1 MIRRHPL
8 LVTLL
13 VLAIAAASVLAV
25 FAWREA
31 HRDPVICHASVPLP
45 GWPAGQPPV
54 TIALAS
60 DIHIGGGA
68 MDGARLGRIVAQINA
83 AAPDLIVLA
92 GDFIDG
98 HDPQTARDNAPLL
111 TEALRGLRARLGT
124 IAVLGNHDHDSDP
137 AVVAAALAAADISV
151 LDNAATQRGPLAIG
165 VVGDAYSGNDDLPVT
180 LRALARLS
188 GPRLLVTHSPDI
200 APAMPA
206 DIPLLL
212 AGHTHCGQIVL
223 PVIGAL
229 WVPSRYGDRYR
240 CGMVR
245 EGVRTVL
252 TTAGLGTSLLP
263 LRYGAPPDIW
273 LLRVGAD

>member
-31 HRDPVICHASVPLP
+31 HRDPVIRHASVPLP

-68 MDGARLGRIVAQINA
+68 MDGARLARIVAQINA

-98 HDPQTARDNAPLL
+98 HDAQTARDNAPVL

-223 PVIGAL
+223 PVVGAL

-245 EGVRTVL
+245 EGARTVL

>member
-1 MIRRHPL
+1 MIRRHPIIVAFLLL
-8 LVTLL
+8 LV
-13 VLAIAAASVLAV
+13 AAGGVLAV
-25 FAWREA
+25 LGWQEA
-31 HRDPVICHASVPLP
+31 HRDPVIRPGSIALS
-45 GWPAGQPPV
+45 GWPAGHPPL

-68 MDGARLGRIVAQINA
+68 MDGDRLARIVAQINA

-98 HDPQTARDNAPLL
+98 HDAETARDNAPVL
-111 TEALRGLRARLGT
+111 TQALRGLRAPLGT

-137 AVVAAALAAADISV
+137 ARIAAALAAANIAV

-200 APAMPA
+200 APDMPA
-206 DIPLLL
+206 DISLLL
-212 AGHTHCGQIVL
+212 AGHTHCGQVVL
-223 PVIGAL
+223 PLVGAL
-229 WVPSRYGDRYR
+229 WVPSRFGDRYR
-240 CGMVR
+240 CGIIR
-245 EGVRTVL
+245 EGARTVV
-252 TTAGLGTSLLP
+252 TSAGLGTSLLP
-263 LRYGAPPDIW
+263 LRYRAPPDVW
-273 LLRVGAD
+273 LLRLGAN

>member
-8 LVTLL
+8 LVSLLIL
-13 VLAIAAASVLAV
+13 VLAAGSVLTV
-25 FAWREA
+25 LAWREA
-31 HRDPVICHASVPLP
+31 HRDPVIRRASIPLP
-45 GWPAGQPPV
+45 GWPAGRPPV
-54 TIALAS
+54 TVALAS

-68 MDGARLGRIVAQINA
+68 MDGARLDRIVAQINA

-98 HDPQTARDNAPLL
+98 HDAETARDNAPVL
-111 TEALRGLRARLGT
+111 TQALRGLRAPLGA

-137 AVVAAALAAADISV
+137 ARIAAALAAANISV

-180 LRALARLS
+180 LRALARLD
-188 GPRLLVTHSPDI
+188 GARLLVTHSPDI
-200 APAMPA
+200 APDMPA
-206 DIPLLL
+206 DASLLL

-223 PVIGAL
+223 PLLGAL
-229 WVPSRYGDRYR
+229 WVPSRFGDRYR
-240 CGMVR
+240 CGIVR
-245 EGVRTVL
+245 EGARTVL

-263 LRYGAPPDIW
+263 LRYGAPPDVW
-273 LLRVGAD
+273 LLRLGTD